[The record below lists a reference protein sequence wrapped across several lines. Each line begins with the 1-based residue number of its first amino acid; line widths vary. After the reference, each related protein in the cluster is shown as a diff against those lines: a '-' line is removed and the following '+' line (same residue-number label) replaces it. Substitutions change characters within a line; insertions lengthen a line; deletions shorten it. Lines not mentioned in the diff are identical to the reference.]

1 MKRTIII
8 EIILLIALSISI
20 YFVYYFFN
28 SVYNLK
34 ETIDIYS
41 TQTGYDYSEVIQQLN
56 ESIKINSIYGTLTIV
71 SSLANTA
78 VITLIAIKDFPAFQP
93 LRDKLSARKQARQQ
107 AKAEKAEE
115 KKQETIKALEDYLD
129 ELKKE

>member
-71 SSLANTA
+71 SSLANTPLSNPSA
-78 VITLIAIKDFPAFQP
+78 TNFLPASKHVSKP
-93 LRDKLSARKQARQQ
+93 KPRKPRRKNRKQ
-107 AKAEKAEE
+107 
-115 KKQETIKALEDYLD
+115 
-129 ELKKE
+129 LKLLKII